1 MRHAKHVHR
10 NRGHPSD
17 MSAVSPSNLYCD
29 AAVQP
34 PNAVAPQPGTGPVA
48 VVPYHA
54 TVSGQQ
60 QHIVHTI
67 PPEFMPND
75 YLPVTLVVVIICSI
89 LTYTS
94 MAISLPALL
103 CSILVIFCIG

>member
-1 MRHAKHVHR
+1 
-10 NRGHPSD
+10 
-17 MSAVSPSNLYCD
+17 MSAVSPPDLYCD
-29 AAVQP
+29 AADQP

-89 LTYTS
+89 LNITS
-94 MAISLPALL
+94 MGMSLPALI
-103 CSILVIFCIG
+103 CSIFV